1 MANKKE
7 WKFSTKAIHAGNEAD
22 KITGSV
28 SPPIHLTST
37 FKQDAIGKTRGF
49 DYSRVSNPTR
59 QRVEQNLA
67 ALEGASHAMAFS
79 TGMAA
84 TTALFQLF
92 SEGDHILISRNTY
105 GGTYRMSMNVLS
117 RQGIEF
123 EWIDSREPANV
134 NKHIRPNTK
143 LVHVE
148 TPTNPLL
155 ELCDLEETAKVCKKH
170 NVLMGV
176 DNTFMSP
183 YGQRP
188 IEMGVD
194 IVMHSSTKSLSGHS
208 DILGGAL
215 ITNNDELAEKLQF
228 MQKATGAVPSPFDC
242 WLILRSTKT
251 LDLRYQKAADNA
263 NVLAWWLAKQ
273 KKLDRVIY
281 PGLKSHPQ
289 YDIAVKQ
296 QRTPNGDVI
305 FGNMISFDIGSIET
319 RDRFIEKLEIFTLAE
334 SLGGV
339 ESLVCAPFNM
349 THAAVPEKTKLEMGI
364 TETLVRLSIGIEDV
378 DDLKTDLKNALAN

>member
-305 FGNMISFDIGSIET
+305 FGNMISFDIGSIEA
-319 RDRFIEKLEIFTLAE
+319 RDRFIKKLEIFTLAE